1 MQRHRK
7 TREKKA
13 PQKRKRTEPAKLT
26 RSRKG
31 NTTGVGTVKKKP
43 AKLKKERTY
52 ADDSDED
59 EDKLDDAI
67 PDYLKKRKRL
77 FDAHKDEADHSGLRL
92 PPSYDDVVFSDD
104 EHLEDLQERPAFT
117 NIKPCAPYKD
127 RKLRFSL
134 GVIPA
139 PIAQWLREY
148 QVQGAEFMHELIAY
162 QKGGILGDDM
172 VGHAY

>member
-1 MQRHRK
+1 MQRHLK
-7 TREKKA
+7 SREKKA
-13 PQKRKRTEPAKLT
+13 TGKRKRTEPKVKQT
-26 RSRKG
+26 RARKN

-52 ADDSDED
+52 GDDSDDED

-67 PDYLKKRKRL
+67 PDYLKKRKRV
-77 FDAHKDEADHSGLRL
+77 FDAHKDEPDHSGLRL
-92 PPSYDDVVFSDD
+92 PPIYDEVVFSDD
-104 EHLEDLQERPAFT
+104 EHLEDLHERPNFT
-117 NIKPCAPYKD
+117 TIKPCAPYKD
-127 RKLRFSL
+127 KNLRYSL

-139 PIAQWLREY
+139 PIAQWLRDY

-172 VGHAY
+172 